1 MGPGLGWDSVVAPM
15 GGHRVVAVAIPLVAL
30 LVVVPLWELSR
41 AARGRYPGTTE
52 LADLFGVARS
62 TVYRAV
68 GRERTRNV
76 MGVRTPVG

>member
-1 MGPGLGWDSVVAPM
+1 M
-15 GGHRVVAVAIPLVAL
+15 GGHRVVAVAILLVAL
-30 LVVVPLWELSR
+30 LLVVSLWELSR

-68 GRERTRNV
+68 G
-76 MGVRTPVG
+76 